1 MEEVKVPALLA
12 EIAVRADFPE
22 DLAYLLIKTLMES
35 EKELANVHSVG
46 KEWTISNTLRT
57 PPAPFHSGA
66 VKYFKEKGFWNPT
79 LERYQEKLLGMGK
92 K

>member
-1 MEEVKVPALLA
+1 MEDVKVPALLA

-22 DLAYLLIKTLMES
+22 DLAYLLTKTLMES

-46 KEWTISNTLRT
+46 KEWTVSNTLRP

-66 VKYFKEKGFWNPT
+66 IKYFKEKGLWSPA
-79 LERYQEKLLGMGK
+79 LEKYQEKLSKIGRK
-92 K
+92 